1 MNKILLPGFFCA
13 LIIAGGFYFLNL
25 HTFPTGK
32 YAGPVQELRLG
43 VSKAGPQL
51 SALIY
56 IAQNKGYFTDNKL
69 HVEFTIEPDSA
80 ASRKDVATG
89 TQDVATTSDFGFVT
103 DSFTPTNLRIL
114 AVISNTNLIE
124 IIGRKDRGIITPKD
138 LKRKKI
144 AVTLKS
150 YSEFFLGKFLE
161 FNNLKLSDVTVVP
174 TNLDKVQDAIVSG
187 KVDIA
192 VTNDPFAYQIK
203 QALGENTVVLQPQIN
218 RNNNLLLIS
227 NEQAIKFKTEAIERF
242 LAALLQAEDFIK
254 ANPGESKQII
264 MKQFDLDQDFINQ
277 NWPKNTFTVRLDQ
290 SLLLEMEDEALWVI
304 ENKLTDKTAIP
315 RYRDYISRDFLKKIK
330 MAAVTAF

>member
-1 MNKILLPGFFCA
+1 MKLKLPL
-13 LIIAGGFYFLNL
+13 LIILIFLGLSGYFFFGQLQ
-25 HTFPTGK
+25 K
-32 YAGPVQELRLG
+32 YNGPVEQLRLG

-69 HVEFTIEPDSA
+69 DVIFTDEPNST
-80 ASRKDVATG
+80 ASRKDVSDG
-89 TQDVATTSDFGFVT
+89 KQDLATTSDFGFVG

-124 IIGRKDRGIITPKD
+124 IIVRKESRISSPQD
-138 LKRKKI
+138 LKGKKI

-161 FNNLKLSDVTVVP
+161 FNNLKLSDVTIVP

-187 KVDIA
+187 QVDAA

-203 QALGENTVVLQPQIN
+203 QVLGTNALVLPSQIN

-227 NEQAIKFKTEAIERF
+227 NEATIKSKPAAIERF
-242 LAALLQAEDFIK
+242 LTSLIQAEEFIK
-254 ANPGESKQII
+254 TNPEESKQII
-264 MKQFDLDQDFINQ
+264 AKQFNLDSDFINQ
-277 NWPKNTFTVRLDQ
+277 NWPKNIFTISLNQ
-290 SLLLEMEDEALWVI
+290 SLILEMEDEAQWMI
-304 ENKLTDKTAIP
+304 NNKLTDKTAMP
-315 RYRDYISRDFLKKIK
+315 HYLDYIYKDPLKKIK
-330 MAAVTAF
+330 PDAVLLN